1 MDRRLRGSFTIAFI
15 LTSMACTPKAP
26 TAAPQATGV
35 VTIEAN
41 NPAADEGESWD
52 IVVRP
57 DGRYSVRST
66 WSDGAEAFSR
76 ECHGERPREEA
87 ARIFELAEQHAL
99 LDTRP
104 HRVGEP
110 DFEHLEVLLVYA
122 QTDGTTRYVPLD
134 VEVTTLRGWAD
145 SFIQDRQCQATPR

>member
-1 MDRRLRGSFTIAFI
+1 MERRRRGSFTIALI
-15 LTSMACTPKAP
+15 LTSIACAP
-26 TAAPQATGV
+26 REPSVAPEATGV

-52 IVVRP
+52 IVLRP

-76 ECHGERPREEA
+76 ECHGERPGEEA
-87 ARIFELAEQHAL
+87 ARIFEFAEQHAL

-122 QTDGTTRYVPLD
+122 PADGTARYVPLD

-145 SFIQDRQCQATPR
+145 SFIQDRQCHATAR